1 MVCKAVQLI
10 FQKKNYYNDSENE
23 HDVKQDE
30 SIEEGIKKN
39 TIKGALKKPNER
51 GREG

>member
-1 MVCKAVQLI
+1 MI

-39 TIKGALKKPNER
+39 TIKGALKKTKWARER
-51 GREG
+51 GIKT